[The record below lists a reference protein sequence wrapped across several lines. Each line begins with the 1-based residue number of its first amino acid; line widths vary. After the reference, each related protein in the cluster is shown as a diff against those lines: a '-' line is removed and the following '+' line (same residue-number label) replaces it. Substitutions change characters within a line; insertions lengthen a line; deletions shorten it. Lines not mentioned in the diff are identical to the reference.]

1 MRSATQCLDFVPAT
15 ETLDSEPVEAHESY
29 GNVFADLDLEEADE
43 LLARAK
49 LGSQVRTILANQG
62 LRQRE
67 IGKLLGI
74 AQSEVAHL
82 KNGEYNRFSEG
93 KLLSFL
99 KKLGGEV
106 TIHLHFCQPQEQG
119 YDASFVI

>member
-1 MRSATQCLDFVPAT
+1 MNHEMTPFDLE
-15 ETLDSEPVEAHESY
+15 ETLDSEPVEAHESF

-49 LGSQVRTILANQG
+49 LGSQVRTILTNRG

-67 IGKLLGI
+67 IAELLGI
-74 AQSEVAHL
+74 AQSEVSHL
-82 KNGEYNRFSEG
+82 MNGEYNRFGEG
-93 KLLSFL
+93 KLLIFL

-106 TIHLHFCQPQEQG
+106 TIHLHFRQLQEQG
-119 YDASFVI
+119 YNARFVI